1 MLSTTYTG
9 AKMFNCFGVIL
20 QSSEIC
26 RTWAWFGTTKI
37 WLVVSVFLFPKLNTI
52 LSTRS
57 IRPTNRWSHSAN
69 VQNQSSVKLR
79 PSHKQSVSFF
89 TSDSFNQSKHSRQ
102 HEVWSQEW
110 SMEVV
115 SLIGFSK
122 QDVID
127 TCFTIVSLLTHF
139 VDDEFAKV
147 PRDQL
152 IENRQQYIEEEQRKL
167 NKRNVDLS

>member
-1 MLSTTYTG
+1 
-9 AKMFNCFGVIL
+9 
-20 QSSEIC
+20 
-26 RTWAWFGTTKI
+26 
-37 WLVVSVFLFPKLNTI
+37 
-52 LSTRS
+52 
-57 IRPTNRWSHSAN
+57 
-69 VQNQSSVKLR
+69 
-79 PSHKQSVSFF
+79 
-89 TSDSFNQSKHSRQ
+89 
-102 HEVWSQEW
+102 
-110 SMEVV
+110 MEVV